1 MIASLRGTVVEKGS
15 SDAVIDVNG
24 VGYRVFLSLLSLTRM
39 PEVGEPTQVR
49 IRTIVR
55 EDALDLF
62 GFLTQDEE
70 ELFLMLTTVSRVGPR
85 LAMTILS
92 GLEVEAL
99 VGAIAGGEIARLSK
113 IHGVGKKTAERV
125 VLELRDKAQ
134 ALSRGSTEPTAAK
147 VMPATGAADK
157 DVVSAL
163 MNLGYRAPEAEHGVT
178 LARERLGEGE
188 TFERLFREALQAL
201 RKATH

>member
-39 PEVGEPTQVR
+39 PEVGESVQVR
-49 IRTIVR
+49 IRTVVR

-62 GFLTQDEE
+62 GFLTADEE
-70 ELFLMLTTVSRVGPR
+70 SLFLMLTTVSRVGPR

-99 VGAIAGGEIARLSK
+99 VSAIAGGEIARLSK

-134 ALSRGSTEPTAAK
+134 ALARGSTAPSTAKA
-147 VMPATGAADK
+147 PAGADK
-157 DVVSAL
+157 DVISAL
-163 MNLGYRAPEAEHGVT
+163 QNLGYKTPEAERGVA
-178 LARERLGEGE
+178 LARERLGEVEG
-188 TFERLFREALQAL
+188 FERLFREALQSL

>member
-1 MIASLRGTVVEKGS
+1 MIASLRGTVAEKGS

-39 PEVGEPTQVR
+39 PEVGEPTQLR
-49 IRTIVR
+49 IRTVVR

-62 GFLTQDEE
+62 GFLTADEE
-70 ELFLMLTTVSRVGPR
+70 SLFLMLTSVSRVGPR
-85 LAMTILS
+85 LAMTVLS

-99 VGAIAGGEIARLSK
+99 LSAIAGGEIARLSK

-134 ALSRGSTEPTAAK
+134 ALARGLSDAPPTAK
-147 VMPATGAADK
+147 TPPGAADK
-157 DVVSAL
+157 DVISAL
-163 MNLGYRAPEAEHGVT
+163 QNLGYKAPEAERGVA
-178 LARERLGEGE
+178 LARERLGEAEG
-188 TFERLFREALQAL
+188 FERLFREALQAL

>member
-1 MIASLRGTVVEKGS
+1 MIASLRGTVAEKGS
-15 SDAVIDVNG
+15 NDAVIDVNG

-39 PEVGEPTQVR
+39 PEVGEPAQLR
-49 IRTIVR
+49 IRTVVR

-62 GFLTQDEE
+62 GFLTADEE
-70 ELFLMLTTVSRVGPR
+70 ALFLMLTSVSRVGPR

-99 VGAIAGGEIARLSK
+99 LSAISGGEIARLSK

-134 ALSRGSTEPTAAK
+134 ALARGSQAPAEAKTPT
-147 VMPATGAADK
+147 TAADK
-157 DVVSAL
+157 DVISAL
-163 MNLGYRAPEAEHGVT
+163 QNLGYKPPEAERGVA
-178 LARERLGEGE
+178 LARERLGDAEG
-188 TFERLFREALQAL
+188 FERLFREALQAL